1 MGELTRAALI
11 VRADAADYSHITDLA
26 LIGSQ
31 LYATSRYDGRLESW
45 SITGAGLG
53 LKGSASH
60 QGGLRAGD
68 LGWITPLDL
77 ASGPAL
83 LTGGGAGGGL
93 VLRSPGAG
101 GSLPVGTALSGTTG
115 VFGTLQHSAVI
126 DLANGNHVVYGGVAG
141 QTGMVQI
148 TFNDAGTI
156 VAKRAV
162 PDLTRTYAADVAG
175 MAQATLGGKTY
186 LFTASA
192 TEHGVST
199 WSVASNGNLLGIHDM
214 GNPDGLWIS
223 SPTALEK
230 VDLDGRSYLVLAS
243 AGTDSLSV
251 LRIEA
256 SGALTIVDHLLDT
269 RDTRFGAVSAIAV
282 VNYRGQAYVIA
293 GGGDDGITVLQMLPG
308 GQLVARA
315 TLADTTAM
323 SLDNVSAIAATG
335 AGDGLDIFVASAS
348 EDGITRLRYDIGPVG
363 QTLTAAAEGSTL
375 WGTLG
380 GDILTGLNG
389 DDRLNGGQGD
399 DILRDGGGQDVMTG
413 GAGADIFVLAP
424 DGARDTVTDF
434 EVGIDR
440 IDLSA
445 WPMLRSK
452 DQLTLAMT
460 ATGFTITYGD
470 EVLVVQSATGK
481 TIDHRTLPAADLMA
495 GARIPQVILPGYPGP
510 AMPAPDLPQQSGTG
524 TTGSTLAS
532 IDAGVTR
539 ISGLTFIQ
547 HRLQPPTGLTVNGDN
562 TNQGLVGR
570 NGHDRLIGRGGHDR
584 LDGRGGSDQLYGGS
598 GNDTLIGRAG
608 DDRLDGFTGHD
619 VIYGGPAQDLL
630 IGYSGADTLFGGD
643 GDDLLLGGS
652 GNDKLMG
659 ENGNDRIEGGGG
671 INQLFGQSGND
682 LLIGGHEQDKL
693 FGGGGND
700 VLAGRSRN
708 DRIEGGPGQD
718 KLYGGGGDDVLT
730 GQQDGDLLDG
740 AEGRDQIFGG
750 GGDDTLI
757 GRQDNDRL
765 DGGTENDALYGGG
778 GDDILLGRQGNDVLD
793 GYTGDDWMNGGG
805 GNDVLR
811 GAAGNDFLDGYDGND
826 SLYGGSGD
834 DTLLGR
840 QGHDLMNGYTGD
852 DLLLGGPGNDR
863 MFGGTGNDRLEGS
876 SGSDR
881 LEGGGGDDVLAGQ
894 DHHDTLL
901 GEDGADQLFGGSG
914 NDWLAGGPGDDQLF
928 GGDGNDTFV
937 FDSGH
942 DIVVDFDCAVDRLV
956 LETDR
961 WDGNLIPGDVLFL
974 YGTVQNGD
982 MVLDFG
988 PDHMLT
994 LTGITDAAALAG
1006 VIDYV

>member
-60 QGGLRAGD
+60 QGTLRAGD

-375 WGTLG
+375 SGTLG

-413 GAGADIFVLAP
+413 GPGADIFVLAP

-470 EVLVVQSATGK
+470 ELLVVQSAAGK
-481 TIDHRTLPAADLMA
+481 TIDHRTLPAMDLMA

-510 AMPAPDLPQQSGTG
+510 AMPAPDLP
-524 TTGSTLAS
+524 
-532 IDAGVTR
+532 
-539 ISGLTFIQ
+539 
-547 HRLQPPTGLTVNGDN
+547 
-562 TNQGLVGR
+562 
-570 NGHDRLIGRGGHDR
+570 
-584 LDGRGGSDQLYGGS
+584 
-598 GNDTLIGRAG
+598 
-608 DDRLDGFTGHD
+608 
-619 VIYGGPAQDLL
+619 
-630 IGYSGADTLFGGD
+630 
-643 GDDLLLGGS
+643 
-652 GNDKLMG
+652 
-659 ENGNDRIEGGGG
+659 
-671 INQLFGQSGND
+671 
-682 LLIGGHEQDKL
+682 
-693 FGGGGND
+693 
-700 VLAGRSRN
+700 
-708 DRIEGGPGQD
+708 
-718 KLYGGGGDDVLT
+718 
-730 GQQDGDLLDG
+730 
-740 AEGRDQIFGG
+740 
-750 GGDDTLI
+750 
-757 GRQDNDRL
+757 
-765 DGGTENDALYGGG
+765 
-778 GDDILLGRQGNDVLD
+778 
-793 GYTGDDWMNGGG
+793 
-805 GNDVLR
+805 
-811 GAAGNDFLDGYDGND
+811 
-826 SLYGGSGD
+826 
-834 DTLLGR
+834 
-840 QGHDLMNGYTGD
+840 
-852 DLLLGGPGNDR
+852 
-863 MFGGTGNDRLEGS
+863 
-876 SGSDR
+876 
-881 LEGGGGDDVLAGQ
+881 
-894 DHHDTLL
+894 
-901 GEDGADQLFGGSG
+901 
-914 NDWLAGGPGDDQLF
+914 
-928 GGDGNDTFV
+928 
-937 FDSGH
+937 
-942 DIVVDFDCAVDRLV
+942 
-956 LETDR
+956 
-961 WDGNLIPGDVLFL
+961 
-974 YGTVQNGD
+974 
-982 MVLDFG
+982 
-988 PDHMLT
+988 
-994 LTGITDAAALAG
+994 
-1006 VIDYV
+1006 